1 MHRLQESELLHDEEQ
16 AEASRTRRDAKVLP
30 TLQWAP
36 RPQGDEVVVGLVAVV
51 QRTNTFLQH
60 VRGEMR
66 KVSWP
71 TWDDLRRS
79 TLVITVFVAI
89 LGVII
94 GVMDSAFSLILI
106 TWLGQAFG

>member
-1 MHRLQESELLHDEEQ
+1 M
-16 AEASRTRRDAKVLP
+16 
-30 TLQWAP
+30 
-36 RPQGDEVVVGLVAVV
+36 GLVAVV
-51 QRTNTFLQH
+51 QRTNTFLQL

-66 KVSWP
+66 KISWP

-89 LGVII
+89 IGVII

-106 TWLGQAFG
+106 KWLGQAFG

>member
-1 MHRLQESELLHDEEQ
+1 
-16 AEASRTRRDAKVLP
+16 
-30 TLQWAP
+30 
-36 RPQGDEVVVGLVAVV
+36 VGLVAVV
-51 QRTNTFLQH
+51 QRTNTFLQQ
-60 VRGEMR
+60 VRGEML

-89 LGVII
+89 IGVII

-106 TWLGQAFG
+106 KWFGQVFG